1 MTKKQRGPFTVV
13 LLLLV
18 NTEHTSSEF
27 FVVFCFFF
35 SLHLFQRYVF
45 YLLLVLPRPRHHSAV
60 NLLSDFYTI
69 MMATAKPYI

>member
-13 LLLLV
+13 LLVVV
-18 NTEHTSSEF
+18 NTEHISSEF
-27 FVVFCFFF
+27 FVFF

-69 MMATAKPYI
+69 MIATAKPYI